1 MVNMKKT
8 QKTTQPRWST
18 ARVRE
23 LKGGRPFACL
33 TAWDAISADAVDA
46 CGLPLILVGDSLGQA
61 VLGHPNTL
69 PVTMDDMMHHV
80 RAVTRTPRKALV
92 VADMPFL
99 SYHLSLEQAL
109 ANAGRFIKEAGADA
123 VKIEGGSERS
133 SVVTF
138 LTGNGVP
145 VLGHIGLTPQSL
157 KVLGGYK
164 VQGRKPRE
172 LQKLIADARA
182 LEKAGA
188 FAVVIECVPPAAGLA
203 VTKAVCI
210 PTIGIGA
217 GANCDG
223 QILVATDVF
232 GMATAPRFAKR
243 YAELGDEMKR
253 AAAKFQDDVH
263 ARRFPAPEHCYKP

>member
-8 QKTTQPRWST
+8 QKTTHARWST
-18 ARVRE
+18 TRVRE
-23 LKGGRPFACL
+23 LKGGQPFACL

-46 CGLPLILVGDSLGQA
+46 CGLPLILVGDSLGMA
-61 VLGHPNTL
+61 VLGHQNTL
-69 PVTMDDMMHHV
+69 PVTMDDMLHHV
-80 RAVTRTPRKALV
+80 RAVTRTPRQALV

-99 SYHLSLEQAL
+99 SYHLSPEQAL

-123 VKIEGGSERS
+123 VKIEGGSERAAIVS
-133 SVVTF
+133 F

-188 FAVVIECVPPAAGLA
+188 FAVVIECVPPAAGMA
-203 VTKAVCI
+203 VTKAVRI

-217 GANCDG
+217 GPHCDG
-223 QILVATDVF
+223 QILVTADVF
-232 GMATAPRFAKR
+232 GMTTPPRFAKR
-243 YAELGDEMKR
+243 YAELGDAMKR
-253 AAAKFQDDVH
+253 AAAEFQNEVR
-263 ARRFPAPEHCYKP
+263 ASRFPAPEHYYKP